1 MFSTLKQ
8 NSIFYIFDKNINPN
22 IKIGKVVNISVN
34 PQNYGLANQEIDI
47 TIDVNGDTYEF
58 KKIPANLSI
67 VSPSKG
73 IIISDNV
80 EDMTKEVEVTINN
93 SQQIIDSIDYHKSI
107 LDAKDNLLSVLNP
120 RFAREKEQESKLIA
134 LENKVDNILNML
146 SNVIQ
151 KKGEE

>member
-1 MFSTLKQ
+1 MFNTLKQ
-8 NSIFYIFDKNINPN
+8 NSLFYIFDKNINPN
-22 IKIGKVVNISVN
+22 IKIGKVKNISTN

-58 KKIPANLSI
+58 KKIPASLSI

-107 LDAKDNLLSVLNP
+107 INAKDDLLGILNP
-120 RFAREKEQESKLIA
+120 RFAKEKEQESKLIA
-134 LENKVDNILNML
+134 LETKVDNILNML
-146 SNVIQ
+146 SDVIQ
-151 KKGEE
+151 KKGE

>member
-58 KKIPANLSI
+58 KKKLCEMVCINHNSTCKTA
-67 VSPSKG
+67 KG
-73 IIISDNV
+73 YGV
-80 EDMTKEVEVTINN
+80 PLKT
-93 SQQIIDSIDYHKSI
+93 
-107 LDAKDNLLSVLNP
+107 L
-120 RFAREKEQESKLIA
+120 EK
-134 LENKVDNILNML
+134 
-146 SNVIQ
+146 
-151 KKGEE
+151 